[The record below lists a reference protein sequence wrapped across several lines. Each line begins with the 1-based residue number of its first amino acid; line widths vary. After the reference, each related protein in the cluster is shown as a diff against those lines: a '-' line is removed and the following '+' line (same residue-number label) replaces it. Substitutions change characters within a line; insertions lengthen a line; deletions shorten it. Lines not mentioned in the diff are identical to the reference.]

1 MFSLIL
7 VHIGGS
13 PINPRCHVFV
23 DFNESQFGVEY
34 NIHRGGRGE
43 VGVLAFG
50 GDIIHCHQK
59 PFILAPLVLN
69 TPYKECKCHLSH

>member
-7 VHIGGS
+7 VHLGGS

-43 VGVLAFG
+43 VGGVGVWG
-50 GDIIHCHQK
+50 GYYSLPSKAIYLGPIGVEYSIQGM
-59 PFILAPLVLN
+59 
-69 TPYKECKCHLSH
+69 